1 MKPVTCNYAANNPTN
16 TTPSIFLPSKHQQ
29 LFKKIL
35 NVISQ
40 LHWESFGVQSDGF
53 VLKESSCAIQARNNF
68 LSSDLVSLQ
77 QKGAERK
84 KKKRHGKK
92 PQTPGFAGKGEGLG
106 ADPLRRRFLSCSIA
120 RGLKEPREKKTPGWK
135 ASPANTKQR
144 RRSPWTQRGK
154 QINKQE
160 ITFSSLP
167 PPPSPTSAAQTPGIH
182 VPALSN

>member
-1 MKPVTCNYAANNPTN
+1 M
-16 TTPSIFLPSKHQQ
+16 Q
-29 LFKKIL
+29 FKQEI
-35 NVISQ
+35 ISY
-40 LHWESFGVQSDGF
+40 LLIWFPYSRKV
-53 VLKESSCAIQARNNF
+53 
-68 LSSDLVSLQ
+68 
-77 QKGAERK
+77 QKGE
-84 KKKRHGKK
+84 KKKRHGKN

-120 RGLKEPREKKTPGWK
+120 SGLKEPREKKTPGWK

-167 PPPSPTSAAQTPGIH
+167 LQLLRHQEFTFQHSVIETTGHAGLKGKAGTGE
-182 VPALSN
+182 LK